1 MEYITLRNGVRMPM
15 EGFGVFQVPEAA
27 VCEKAVHSA
36 LTAGYRL
43 IDTAAAYLNE
53 KAVGAAIRKSGVP
66 REEIFVTTKL
76 WIQDYGYESTKK
88 AFQDS
93 LDNLGLD
100 YIDLYLLHQPMSD
113 YYNSWRAL
121 EELYEAGKIRAIGV
135 CNFYPDRLADLCLNA
150 RIAPMVNQVELH
162 PFFAQSGAL
171 ETMKEFGVQPQAWAP
186 MAEGKFGI
194 FTNPVLTEIGQK
206 YGKTAAQTA
215 LRWNIERGVIIIP
228 KSTHEER
235 IRENLNIWDFS
246 LSEEDMAAIAAL
258 DMGRSQIID
267 HSTAETAKYL
277 NSFKI
282 HE

>member
-1 MEYITLRNGVRMPM
+1 MEYTALRNGVKMPM
-15 EGFGVFQVPEAA
+15 EGFGVFQVPEVA
-27 VCEKAVHSA
+27 VCEQAVHSA
-36 LTAGYRL
+36 LAAGYRL

-88 AFQDS
+88 AFQNS
-93 LDNLGLD
+93 LDNLGLE
-100 YIDLYLLHQPMSD
+100 YIDLYLLHQPVSD
-113 YYNSWRAL
+113 YYSSWRAL

-150 RIAPMVNQVELH
+150 KIAPMVNQVELH

-171 ETMKEFGVQPQAWAP
+171 ENMKEFGVQPQAWAP
-186 MAEGKFGI
+186 LAEGKFGI
-194 FTNPVLTEIGQK
+194 FTNPVLTGIGQK
-206 YGKTAAQTA
+206 YGKTAAQIA

-228 KSTHEER
+228 KSTQEER
-235 IRENLNIWDFS
+235 IHENLNIWDFS
-246 LSEEDMAAIAAL
+246 LSKEDMDAIADL
-258 DMGRSQIID
+258 DMGKSQIID
-267 HSTAETAKYL
+267 HSTAETAKFL

>member
-1 MEYITLRNGVRMPM
+1 MEYTALRNGVKMPM
-15 EGFGVFQVPEAA
+15 EGFGVFQVPEVA
-27 VCEKAVHSA
+27 VCEQAVHSA
-36 LTAGYRL
+36 LAAGYRL

-88 AFQDS
+88 AFQNS
-93 LDNLGLD
+93 LDNLGLE
-100 YIDLYLLHQPMSD
+100 YIDLYLLHQPVSD
-113 YYNSWRAL
+113 YYSSWRAL

-150 RIAPMVNQVELH
+150 KIAPMVNQVELH

-171 ETMKEFGVQPQAWAP
+171 ENMKEFGVQPQAWAP
-186 MAEGKFGI
+186 LAEGKFGI
-194 FTNPVLTEIGQK
+194 FTNPVLTGIGQK
-206 YGKTAAQTA
+206 YGKTAAQIA

-235 IRENLNIWDFS
+235 IHENLNIWDFS
-246 LSEEDMAAIAAL
+246 LSKEDMDAIADL
-258 DMGRSQIID
+258 DIGKSQIID
-267 HSTAETAKYL
+267 HSTAETAKFL

>member
-53 KAVGAAIRKSGVP
+53 KAVGAAIRKNGVP

-113 YYNSWRAL
+113 YYSSWRAL